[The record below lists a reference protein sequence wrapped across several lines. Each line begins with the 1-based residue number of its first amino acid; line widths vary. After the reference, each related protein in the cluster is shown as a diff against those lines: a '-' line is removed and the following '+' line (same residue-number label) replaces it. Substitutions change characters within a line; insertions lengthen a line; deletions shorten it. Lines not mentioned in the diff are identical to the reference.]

1 MFNLEECSPD
11 LAKRFLGM
19 MNFFGTI
26 CLNLQYLL
34 LSMMQEEIVK
44 KGEEVANN
52 SDLKPEEL
60 IKNREEMRRLQEEVL
75 PLI

>member
-1 MFNLEECSPD
+1 
-11 LAKRFLGM
+11 
-19 MNFFGTI
+19 
-26 CLNLQYLL
+26 
-34 LSMMQEEIVK
+34 MMQEEIVK